1 VRSAVDE
8 VTHVQGLFSL
18 LHATPASRQMATG
31 TIAPAFTTGE
41 GETEETVQQKKKNR
55 IDKAA
60 SPDHGGIG
68 IPEDGEA

>member
-1 VRSAVDE
+1 MATDTIASAV
-8 VTHVQGLFSL
+8 
-18 LHATPASRQMATG
+18 
-31 TIAPAFTTGE
+31 TTGE
-41 GETEETVQQKKKNR
+41 DETEETGQQKKNR